1 MDTLTSAKSA
11 RPCGPHGPHGDSSL
25 HAALTSIGVSPSVAS
40 LLHGGSGIVN
50 LTAAQASGTNGDNHD
65 DDDHDGDN
73 SSSGKRNNLHT
84 ERNRHSILGR
94 IIRKQKFHRTYYPS
108 PSSSPSLQTL
118 LPLIL

>member
-1 MDTLTSAKSA
+1 MPALAVLMVL
-11 RPCGPHGPHGDSSL
+11 PHGDSSL

-40 LLHGGSGIVN
+40 LLSGGSGIVN

-65 DDDHDGDN
+65 DDDHDDDN

-94 IIRKQKFHRTYYPS
+94 IICKQKFHRTYPS
-108 PSSSPSLQTL
+108 LSSSPSPIAPHGRE
-118 LPLIL
+118 LPTGFTV